1 MSANSRTIDLMG
13 RVLASG
19 PMGESTLETGKIV
32 NLTASGSMSVARG
45 I

>member
-1 MSANSRTIDLMG
+1 MLAGSRTIDLMG
-13 RVLASG
+13 RVLVSG

-32 NLTASGSMSVARG
+32 NLTASGSISVAGG